1 MIILY
6 EKNIFTKY
14 FSHSQKRKKK
24 GRKTQCLPP
33 DNSKSVCFSITLQ
46 AAEEQAGLELPSR
59 QEYPTPSLP

>member
-1 MIILY
+1 MKRIFSQ
-6 EKNIFTKY
+6 NIFLTPKI
-14 FSHSQKRKKK
+14 KKK
-24 GRKTQCLPP
+24 GRKTQGLPP